1 MDCWN
6 GHSRGGLSGFGFCC
20 IVFMVDDGL
29 GFGGH
34 HGVVTEL
41 GCESG
46 SRMGAYGSNAVLL

>member
-1 MDCWN
+1 MI
-6 GHSRGGLSGFGFCC
+6 R
-20 IVFMVDDGL
+20 
-29 GFGGH
+29 GH